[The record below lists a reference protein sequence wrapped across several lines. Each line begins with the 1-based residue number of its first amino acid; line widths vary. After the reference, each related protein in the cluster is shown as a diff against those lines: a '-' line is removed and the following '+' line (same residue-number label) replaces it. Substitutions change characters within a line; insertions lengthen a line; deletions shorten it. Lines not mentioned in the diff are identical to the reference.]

1 VRASTISALII
12 GMVIALVGLVLGI
25 YVFADHSGGK
35 LWFYWVS
42 PLLAIGFFGR
52 PLLGESGTAR
62 DQGSPAPVIE
72 AGDGEGRVPDPVDWA
87 TARRVARF
95 VAGRDPLADSY
106 LAGSLQA
113 DFGSLTVRA
122 EDLVADYTGL
132 RAPGHATARV
142 LDRRDWVESNI
153 TSMRSLLDPLMQ
165 RFGARM
171 NHNPFAPVSR
181 RVAATEMGGLLGYLA
196 QRVLGQYDL
205 LVPDGPPGSP
215 AGGALGDAVYYVGAN
230 ILSLEKRFAFRP
242 RDFRLWIAIH
252 EVTHRAQFTGVPW
265 MREYFLGLVRQT
277 LELVDPDPRTMLR
290 ALSSAVEEVRAG
302 RNPLDDGGLVG
313 LFATPEQRG
322 VLGQVQALMSV
333 LEGHGNVVMD
343 DLGREHVA
351 GQERMSRVLS
361 QRRKVGGVTG
371 ALHKMLGIEQKMR
384 QYQVGEQFV
393 RGVYEIAGRRAFDSV
408 WQAPENLP
416 TLAEL
421 DAPEGWLAR
430 VDAARV

>member
-1 VRASTISALII
+1 
-12 GMVIALVGLVLGI
+12 
-25 YVFADHSGGK
+25 
-35 LWFYWVS
+35 
-42 PLLAIGFFGR
+42 
-52 PLLGESGTAR
+52 
-62 DQGSPAPVIE
+62 VIE
-72 AGDGEGRVPDPVDWA
+72 PGDGVGRVPDPVDWA

-95 VAGRDPLADSY
+95 VAGSDPLADSY
-106 LAGSLQA
+106 LAASLQD
-113 DFGSLTVRA
+113 DFAALTVRA
-122 EDLVADYTGL
+122 EDLVAGYTGL

-153 TSMRSLLDPLMQ
+153 SSMRSLLDPLMQ

-171 NHNPFAPVSR
+171 AHNPFAPISR

-205 LVPDGPPGSP
+205 LVPDGPDGQPS
-215 AGGALGDAVYYVGAN
+215 DAVYYVGAN

-242 RDFRLWIAIH
+242 NDFRLWIAIH

-277 LELVDPDPRTMLR
+277 LELVDPDPRTMMR
-290 ALSSAVEEVRAG
+290 AITSAVEEVRAG

-313 LFATPEQRG
+313 LLASDSQRV

-361 QRRKVGGVTG
+361 QRRKMGGITG
-371 ALHKMLGIEQKMR
+371 TLQKLLGIEQKMK
-384 QYQVGEQFV
+384 QYEVGERFV
-393 RGVYEIAGRRAFDSV
+393 RGVYEIGGRPAFDAV
-408 WQAPENLP
+408 WSAPENLP
-416 TLAEL
+416 TVPEL
-421 DAPEGWLAR
+421 SEPDRWLAR
-430 VDAARV
+430 VAAARV